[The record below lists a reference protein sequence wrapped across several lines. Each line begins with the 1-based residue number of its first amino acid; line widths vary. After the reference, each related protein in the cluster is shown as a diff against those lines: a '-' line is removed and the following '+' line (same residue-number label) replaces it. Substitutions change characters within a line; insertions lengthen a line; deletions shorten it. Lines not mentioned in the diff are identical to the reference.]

1 MDQTQA
7 PVQET
12 DESLVDQIVEAILS
26 LTQEEQDAIYEK
38 LEAALG
44 DGEEE
49 TSEEIQE
56 QQPEVTEAQKQEY
69 AAKLAM

>member
-1 MDQTQA
+1 MDQAQQPEA
-7 PVQET
+7 GA
-12 DESLVDQIVEAILS
+12 DMSLVDQVVEAILS

-44 DGEEE
+44 EGEEE

>member
-44 DGEEE
+44 EGEEE
-49 TSEEIQE
+49 TSEETQE
-56 QQPEVTEAQKQEY
+56 QPPEVTEAQKQEY

>member
-44 DGEEE
+44 WEEDTTQEE
-49 TSEEIQE
+49 TPEVSEE
-56 QQPEVTEAQKQEY
+56 QKQAY

>member
-44 DGEEE
+44 WEEE
-49 TSEEIQE
+49 PTQEETPGVSEE
-56 QQPEVTEAQKQEY
+56 QKQAY